1 MGHGTDLFHAA
12 HNAEPRWRA
21 VSVLHH
27 PQLPYFFIFGHIK
40 SSKIVPSGEQMVYT
54 YVCRKELTQRRFKL
68 SLYNYLI
75 IIMKELVIF
84 DLDGTLNVSKQPID
98 EEMGN
103 LICELLNKTKVVI
116 VSGATFTRVEKQ
128 FLKNLNCSSDKLSK
142 LFLMPT
148 SGSSLYTYKQNG
160 WVQVYEELLSE
171 KDRVKIRQALE
182 SAVID
187 ANITSPEN
195 IYGELIHDKG
205 SQVTYSA
212 LGQEAPTE
220 LKEKWD
226 PDHKKRDK
234 IVKALS
240 FYIPEF
246 EVRIGGTTSIDVTK
260 KGIDKAY
267 GIQKIEKSLN
277 IRRDN
282 MLFIGDAVFPGGND
296 YSVKEAGVKTIQVSG
311 PEETKE
317 IIRELLKIK

>member
-1 MGHGTDLFHAA
+1 
-12 HNAEPRWRA
+12 
-21 VSVLHH
+21 
-27 PQLPYFFIFGHIK
+27 
-40 SSKIVPSGEQMVYT
+40 
-54 YVCRKELTQRRFKL
+54 
-68 SLYNYLI
+68 
-75 IIMKELVIF
+75 MKELVIF

-116 VSGATFTRVEKQ
+116 VSGATLARIEKQ
-128 FLKNLNCSSDKLSK
+128 FLKNLNCARDKLSK

-148 SGSSLYTYKQNG
+148 SGSSLYIYKQNS

-187 ANITSPEN
+187 ANIASPEN

-205 SQVTYSA
+205 SQITYSA
-212 LGQEAPTE
+212 LGQEASTE

-226 PDHKKRDK
+226 SDHSKRDK

-240 FYIPEF
+240 FLIPEF

-260 KGIDKAY
+260 KGVDKAY
-267 GIQKIEKSLN
+267 GIEKIRRYLN
-277 IRRDN
+277 IQKED

-296 YSVKEAGVKTIQVSG
+296 YSVEEAGVRTIQVSE
-311 PEETKE
+311 PEETKK
-317 IIRELLKIK
+317 IIQGLLEVK